1 MIANRWLGFVAVVV
15 SGTTAVTGCGGSSSG
30 PADGGR
36 PADGGQR
43 KDGGVVGDRPAADAA
58 DAEAGTGISCGFVMP
73 NPLSTG
79 LPNPMSYDTSMP
91 GIAVDEVTGLMWE
104 RMSTGQTA
112 SEGCTVGTT
121 GILACPY
128 RYAVDHCTANRL
140 GGYSDWRLPT
150 VLELLSLVD
159 FTQAGAS
166 IDPVTFADTP
176 LYAFWSITR
185 LAGHLD
191 DAWMVDFSLGNDLS
205 DFIDNPHSVR
215 CVRGGTT
222 PPSRCYPTAS
232 RFTVQDGLVAD
243 TATGLTWQQTS
254 SGDLPSPQLQTY
266 CAGLAGGFRLPSIKE
281 LFTLVD
287 FSGGPYLGPTMDMT
301 AFPQSDFFD
310 LSSSG
315 VVGQYMY
322 LWGLAFADAK
332 DSPEEIENGVIAD
345 ARCVR

>member
-1 MIANRWLGFVAVVV
+1 MIANSWLGFVAVVV
-15 SGTTAVTGCGGSSSG
+15 GGAAAATGCGASTSG
-30 PADGGR
+30 PVDGGS
-36 PADGGQR
+36 R
-43 KDGGVVGDRPAADAA
+43 KDGGAVGDRPAANAGDAGN
-58 DAEAGTGISCGFVMP
+58 AEAGTGISCGFVMP
-73 NPLSTG
+73 NPPSTG
-79 LPNPMSYDTSMP
+79 LPNPASYDISMP

-121 GILACPY
+121 GILACSN
-128 RYAVDHCTANRL
+128 RYAIDHCAANRL

-159 FTQAGAS
+159 FTQAGAA

-185 LAGHLD
+185 VAGHLD

-215 CVRGGTT
+215 CVRGGTA

-232 RFTVQDGLVAD
+232 RFMVEDGLVAD
-243 TATGLTWQQTS
+243 AATGLTWQQTS
-254 SGDLPSPQLQTY
+254 SGDLPSTELRTY
-266 CAGLAGGFRLPSIKE
+266 CTGLAGGFRLPSIKE

-287 FSGGPYLGPTMDMT
+287 FAGGPNVGPTIDMT
-301 AFPQSDFFD
+301 AFPTSDFLD

-315 VVGQYMY
+315 VVGQSMY
-322 LWGLAFADAK
+322 LWGLAFANASG
-332 DSPEEIENGVIAD
+332 SPVEIENGVTAD